1 MQKEVSRRMFNTK
14 EAANYCRL
22 GRSTLE
28 KLRCVGGG
36 PAYLKL
42 GAKRVVY
49 DPSDLDKWLAGHKRS
64 NTSGDR

>member
-1 MQKEVSRRMFNTK
+1 MQSLSRRMLNTR
-14 EAANYCRL
+14 EAASYCRL

-28 KLRCVGGG
+28 KLRCAGGG

-49 DPSDLDKWLAGHKRS
+49 DPADLDKWLAAHKRS
-64 NTSGDR
+64 NTSGSC